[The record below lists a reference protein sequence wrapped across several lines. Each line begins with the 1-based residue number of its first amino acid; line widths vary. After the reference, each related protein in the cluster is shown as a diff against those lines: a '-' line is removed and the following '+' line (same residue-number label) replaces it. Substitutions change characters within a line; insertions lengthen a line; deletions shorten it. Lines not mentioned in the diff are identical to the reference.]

1 MKTVVF
7 LYIAVKTVEMDIKE
21 LLSEI
26 KIEENILPNH
36 ESLFQKIKNDSEWN
50 NEIKSRKTISYGV
63 PYNYSDISYPF
74 IPFPDYI
81 FEVASV
87 VEEKLGFTIN
97 NCLINYYEN
106 GESKMGFHS
115 DQIDILCD
123 NTGIAIVSLGN
134 KRTMR
139 FKNKLDA
146 TVTHDIP
153 LHPNSL
159 FYMTQTVQEFWLHS
173 ILPEVTNDSAERI
186 SITFRKLVS

>member
-1 MKTVVF
+1 VKTVVF

-36 ESLFQKIKNDSEWN
+36 ESLFQKIKSDSEWN

-63 PYNYSDISYPF
+63 PYNYSGISYPL

-115 DQIDILCD
+115 DQIDILSD

-153 LHPNSL
+153 LQPNSL